1 MLTLWRQFTLGWM
14 SYSNSLFVLQSDL
27 KNKFSGNCLAKLT
40 SRVDGQLPNRLMMA
54 QNIKVFTAC
63 TYILLEKNRVH
74 EEKM

>member
-14 SYSNSLFVLQSDL
+14 SYSNSLWCWRAIQEINVQET
-27 KNKFSGNCLAKLT
+27 AWPKLT

-54 QNIKVFTAC
+54 QNVKGFTAC
-63 TYILLEKNRVH
+63 IYLLLEKDRAY